1 MLAGAGHRCTS
12 AASFRRSWGDLP
24 LRKPS
29 KGRDLGLESALNLAN
44 VGSHSRHSDRGWSGA
59 GLIDRRRS
67 GRLRL
72 ITIIL
77 AEVHDFAGDLR
88 AVFAVCVTP
97 RLLAVMIIGS

>member
-59 GLIDRRRS
+59 GLIDRRS
-67 GRLRL
+67 GLSRL
-72 ITIIL
+72 IPIIL
-77 AEVHDFAGDLR
+77 GEVHVFAGDLR
-88 AVFAVCVTP
+88 AIFAV
-97 RLLAVMIIGS
+97 